1 MSKTVIKNCSVCGAE
16 YPACTF
22 CDSQNEFLAWRS
34 VVCKVEHMAYHLP
47 IIRYIRGQIS
57 KEQAKTELLAAERQ
71 YGKIDYANNIKQ
83 VVAEIKSEDKPIND
97 LESKPLNGKK
107 RGKKAEIK
115 SAAKADDTA
124 IPNADDIVDK

>member
-1 MSKTVIKNCSVCGAE
+1 MKDTLTKTCQVCGKE

-34 VVCKVEHMAYHLP
+34 VVCKLEHMAYHLP

-71 YGKIDYANNIKQ
+71 YGKIDYANSIKQ
-83 VVAEIKSEDKPIND
+83 VVAEIKSEDKIIND
-97 LESKPLNGKK
+97 LESKPLNKK
-107 RGKKAEIK
+107 RGKKAETK
-115 SAAKADDTA
+115 SVTKTGDTA
-124 IPNADDIVDK
+124 DPHADNSK